1 MIREDG
7 NTSEMP
13 AQTALEQEN
22 FKLRMERDAFKAQ
35 YEQQAKKMQAQM
47 DAMNALKLAV
57 EHKDMVIANAF
68 ELVRL
73 MKAELY
79 GKSSEKSKFFEA
91 ACSNLFDEA
100 ELTDLMDSMD
110 GEPGSGEPDDR
121 PGEDSVEDVADEK
134 KPRKAHK
141 KQELTRLPADTP
153 VIDVDH
159 TDEVEVPIDVHT
171 GKSMVQVGV
180 RTELKIGRH
189 QQTVI
194 YRHLFPVF
202 SPEED
207 YEADREYDETNRV
220 VAYPGQQRVL
230 KGAMI
235 SNEVLAQIVSS
246 KYLDHMPLNRQEQY
260 FARMGLSISRQNMKN
275 WIYMAAPRCGPL
287 IELLKTS
294 LLGCDLINMDET
306 PHRVLTVDGEASDGE
321 HYEIIQVG
329 TNDAYRVV
337 VYSFN
342 VKRNAQVFAS
352 LLKDY
357 TGALMVDGHASYRVA
372 VKEHLNGLDCVKLA
386 CWAHARRYF
395 LDLIK
400 SNSKA
405 KSRGILSLIS
415 KLYRI
420 ETELRPLVENQEITR
435 EEFLD
440 RRVQQTKPVFDKI
453 KKWLDAA
460 QGRAVT
466 GELLARAVNYT
477 LNRWDELVSYPF
489 IYHATPDNNLAERF
503 TRPFSIGSGNWLF
516 SDTDQGAMVSSVLF
530 TLAQNGKLNGLNE
543 IDYLWA
549 VLDRIPLCK
558 SEEDWKALLPWNID
572 LSDIVQKKALLAA
585 AKADP
590 ERTEPYIIRG
600 GRY

>member
-1 MIREDG
+1 MIREDD
-7 NTSEMP
+7 NTLEMP
-13 AQTALEQEN
+13 AQTSLEQEN
-22 FKLRMERDAFKAQ
+22 FKLRLERDAFKAQ
-35 YEQQAKKMQAQM
+35 YEEQVKKNQ
-47 DAMNALKLAV
+47 DHRNALNAMQLKV
-57 EHKDMVIANAF
+57 EHKDMVLANAF

-110 GEPGSGEPDDR
+110 GEPESEEPDDK
-121 PGEDSVEDVADEK
+121 PGDDSVEAVAEEK
-134 KPRKAHK
+134 KSRKIHK

-159 TDEVEVPIDVHT
+159 TDEVEVPVDENT
-171 GKSMVQVGV
+171 GKPMVQVGT

-189 QQTVI
+189 QQVVI

-207 YEADREYDETNRV
+207 YEADRECDETNMV
-220 VAYPGQQRVL
+220 VLYPEQQRVL

-294 LLGCDLINMDET
+294 LLECDLINMDET
-306 PHRVLTVDGEASDGE
+306 PHRVLTVDGEASNSE

-329 TNDAYRVV
+329 TSEAYQVV
-337 VYSFN
+337 LYSFN
-342 VKRNAQVFAS
+342 VKRNAQVFAD

-357 TGALMVDGHASYRVA
+357 TGALMVDGHESYRVA
-372 VKEHLNGLDCVKLA
+372 VRDHLNGLNCVKLA
-386 CWAHARRYF
+386 CWAHTRRYF
-395 LDLIK
+395 MDLIK
-400 SNSKA
+400 SNSKS
-405 KSRGILSLIS
+405 KSKSIISLIS

-420 ETELRPLVENQEITR
+420 ETELRSLVEKQEISR
-435 EEFLD
+435 EEFTD
-440 RRVQQTKPVFDKI
+440 QRIQQTKPVFDKI
-453 KKWLDAA
+453 KKWLDHA
-460 QGRAVT
+460 QGRAVK
-466 GELLARAVNYT
+466 GDLLSKAVNYT
-477 LNRWDELVSYPF
+477 LNRWDELISYPYV
-489 IYHATPDNNLAERF
+489 YHATPDNNLAERY

-516 SDTDQGAMVSSVLF
+516 SDTDQGAEVSSVLF
-530 TLAQNGKLNGLNE
+530 TLAQNAKLNGLNE
-543 IDYLWA
+543 IEYLWA
-549 VLDRIPLCK
+549 VLDRIPFCR
-558 SEEDWKALLPWNID
+558 SEHDWKALLPWNID
-572 LSDIVQKKALLAA
+572 LSDMAQKKVLLAS
-585 AKADP
+585 AKPDP
-590 ERTEPYIIRG
+590 QRTEPYTIRG

>member
-1 MIREDG
+1 MIREDD
-7 NTSEMP
+7 NTPEMP
-13 AQTALEQEN
+13 VQTALDQEI

-35 YEQQAKKMQAQM
+35 YEEQAKKMQAQT
-47 DAMNALKLAV
+47 DAMNSLKLAV
-57 EHKDMVIANAF
+57 EHKDMVLANAF

-79 GKSSEKSKFFEA
+79 GKSSEKSKFFEV

-100 ELTDLMDSMD
+100 ELTELMDSI
-110 GEPGSGEPDDR
+110 
-121 PGEDSVEDVADEK
+121 DSEVEIEEEQEEAPAKEAADEK
-134 KPRKAHK
+134 KPRKVHK

-159 TDEVEVPIDVHT
+159 TDEVEVPVDAHT
-171 GKSMVQVGV
+171 GKLMVQVGT

-207 YEADREYDETNRV
+207 YEADRECDETNMV
-220 VAYPGQQRVL
+220 VVYPEQQRVL

-294 LLGCDLINMDET
+294 LLECELINMDET
-306 PHRVLTVDGEASDGE
+306 PHRVLTVDGEASDSE

-329 TNDAYRVV
+329 TSEAYQVV
-337 VYSFN
+337 LYSFN
-342 VKRNAQVFAS
+342 VKRNAQVLAS

-357 TGALMVDGHASYRVA
+357 TGALMVDGHESYRVA
-372 VKEHLNGLDCVKLA
+372 VKDHLNGLNCVKLA
-386 CWAHARRYF
+386 CWAHTRRYF
-395 LDLIK
+395 MDLIK
-400 SNSKA
+400 SNSKS
-405 KSRGILSLIS
+405 KSKSIISLIS

-420 ETELRPLVENQEITR
+420 EIELRSLVEKQEITR
-435 EEFLD
+435 EEFTD
-440 RRVQQTKPVFDKI
+440 QRIQRTKPVFDKI

-460 QGRAVT
+460 QTRAVT
-466 GELLARAVNYT
+466 GELLAKAVTYT
-477 LNRWDELVSYPF
+477 LNRWDELISYPF
-489 IYHATPDNNLAERF
+489 VYHATPDNNLAERY
-503 TRPFSIGSGNWLF
+503 TRPFSMGSGNWLF
-516 SDTDQGAMVSSVLF
+516 SDTDQGAEVSSVLF
-530 TLAQNGKLNGLNE
+530 TLAQNAKLNNLNE

-549 VLDRIPLCK
+549 VLERIPFCT
-558 SEEDWKALLPWNID
+558 SEEDWRALLPWNID
-572 LSDIVQKKALLAA
+572 LSAIVQKKALLAE

-590 ERTEPYIIRG
+590 ERSEPYIIRG